1 MSIDHASDLPLS
13 GNDPAN
19 IKLLKSALDSSISG
33 IIITDNTQNDNPI
46 IYCNKAF
53 EALSGY
59 SRDEVIGRNCRFL
72 QGNERS
78 QQARDDIRKAVAKG
92 ESITV
97 ELRNYRKGGEL
108 FWNELYIS
116 PITVDGGQVTHFIG
130 VQNDITRRKNAE
142 ENLRHEREQVEAKIE
157 KRTREL
163 NENKDY
169 LDSIIQTIRQGL
181 LVLDPQY
188 NVISANDFFL
198 KTFKVEKRDTIGRSL
213 YELGN
218 GQWDIKQLRVLL
230 EQILPSSNPV
240 LDFEVD
246 HEFPHIG
253 RKLMLLNAHRIEL
266 EGKFKDRI
274 LIAIED
280 ITEIRASENRKDDFL
295 SVSSHELKTPLTT
308 IKGYN
313 QTVLRLLPADI
324 NPKIPMMVN
333 KSGKQID
340 RLQNIITSLLEMSR
354 IQSGNLVLDADSI
367 DLNILVKEMLEEM
380 QQGHPG
386 HTITFEGQI
395 NKKVIGDESQIAQVL
410 QNLITNAIKYSP
422 DAKEIKVLLSEVSD
436 FVKIS
441 IMDFGF
447 GISQEDQKMIFDRFF
462 RVSNVQ
468 KHFPGM
474 GIGLYIC
481 AQIIKQHGGK
491 LWVDSEP
498 GKGAT
503 FSFTLPIEK
512 KETQHD

>member
-1 MSIDHASDLPLS
+1 MNINNSSDLPLS
-13 GNDPAN
+13 GSYPAN

-33 IIITDNTQNDNPI
+33 IIITDNTQFDNPI

-53 EALSGY
+53 EKLSGY

-72 QGNERS
+72 QGNERD
-78 QQARDDIRKAVAKG
+78 QKARGDIREAVIKG
-92 ESITV
+92 DAITV

-116 PITVDGGQVTHFIG
+116 PITDENDKVTHFIG

-142 ENLRHEREQVEAKIE
+142 ENLAYEREQVEIKIE
-157 KRTREL
+157 SRTREL
-163 NENKDY
+163 NENREY

-181 LVLDPQY
+181 LVLDPEY
-188 NVISANDFFL
+188 KVISANNFFL

-218 GQWDIKQLRVLL
+218 GQWDIKQLRILL
-230 EQILPSSNPV
+230 EQILPSNNPV

-266 EGKFKDRI
+266 EGSFKDRI
-274 LIAIED
+274 LLAIED
-280 ITEIRASENRKDDFL
+280 ITEMRASENRKDDFL

-313 QTVLRLLPADI
+313 QSILRLLPKDI
-324 NPKIPMMVN
+324 NPKVPMMVN

-340 RLQNIITSLLEMSR
+340 RLNGIITSLLEMSR
-354 IQSGNLVLDADSI
+354 IQSGKLVLDKDEI
-367 DLNILVKEMLEEM
+367 DLNVLIAEMLDDVRENHADHTLTFD
-380 QQGHPG
+380 GHVDK
-386 HTITFEGQI
+386 TVT
-395 NKKVIGDESQIAQVL
+395 GDESQIAQVM

-422 DAKEIKVLLSEVSD
+422 DAKDIKVVLSEVSNYIK
-436 FVKIS
+436 VS
-441 IMDFGF
+441 ITDYGF
-447 GISQEDQKMIFDRFF
+447 GISQEDQKKIFDRFF
-462 RVSNVQ
+462 RVSNIQ

-474 GIGLYIC
+474 GIGLYIS
-481 AQIIKQHGGK
+481 AQIIKQHGGT

-498 GKGAT
+498 GRGAT
-503 FSFTLPIEK
+503 FSFTLPANG
-512 KETQHD
+512 KENTDE

>member
-1 MSIDHASDLPLS
+1 MNIEHDADLPLA

-19 IKLLKSALDSSISG
+19 IKLLKAALDSSISG
-33 IIITDNTQNDNPI
+33 IIITDNTQFDNPI

-53 EALSGY
+53 EKLSGY
-59 SRDEVIGRNCRFL
+59 GREEVIGRNCRFL
-72 QGNERS
+72 QGDERN
-78 QQARDDIRKAVAKG
+78 QQAREDIRTAVMNGKA
-92 ESITV
+92 ITV

-116 PITVDGGQVTHFIG
+116 PIAVEGDQVTHFIG
-130 VQNDITRRKNAE
+130 VQNDVTRRKNAE
-142 ENLRHEREQVEAKIE
+142 ENLTHEREQVERKIE

-163 NENKDY
+163 NESREY

-188 NVISANDFFL
+188 QVISANDFFL

-213 YELGN
+213 YKLGN
-218 GQWDIKQLRVLL
+218 GQWDIQQLRVLL
-230 EQILPSSNPV
+230 EQILPSNNPV

-266 EGKFKDRI
+266 EGSFKDRI

-313 QTVLRLLPADI
+313 QTILRLLPTDI
-324 NPKIPMMVN
+324 NPKVPLIVN
-333 KSGKQID
+333 KSGKQIE

-354 IQSGNLVLDADSI
+354 IQSGKLVLDADQI
-367 DLNILVKEMLEEM
+367 DLNVLISELLEEA
-380 QQGHPG
+380 QENYPN
-386 HTITFEGQI
+386 HTLSFEGHLH
-395 NKKVIGDESQIAQVL
+395 KTVPGDESQVSQVI
-410 QNLITNAIKYSP
+410 QNLITNAIKYAP
-422 DAKEIKVLLSEVSD
+422 DSKEVKVLLSEVSNYAKVSVTD
-436 FVKIS
+436 Y
-441 IMDFGF
+441 GF
-447 GISQEDQKMIFDRFF
+447 GISQEDQKMIFERFF
-462 RVSNVQ
+462 RVSTIQ
-468 KHFPGM
+468 KQFPGM
-474 GIGLYIC
+474 GIGLYIS
-481 AQIIKQHGGK
+481 AQIIKQHGGT

-503 FSFTLPIEK
+503 FSFTLPITG
-512 KETQHD
+512 KEVSDE

>member
-1 MSIDHASDLPLS
+1 MTIDQGYDLPLS

-33 IIITDNTQNDNPI
+33 IIITDNTQFDNPI

-53 EALSGY
+53 EKLSGY
-59 SRDEVIGRNCRFL
+59 AREEVIGRNCRFL
-72 QGNERS
+72 QGNERN
-78 QQARDDIRKAVAKG
+78 QKARDGIRKAVIGG

-116 PITVDGGQVTHFIG
+116 PITGDDGKVTHFIG

-142 ENLRHEREQVEAKIE
+142 ENLQHEREQVELKIE

-163 NENKDY
+163 NENREY

-181 LVLDPQY
+181 IVLDPEY
-188 NVISANDFFL
+188 KVISANDFFY

-213 YELGN
+213 YDLGN
-218 GQWDIKQLRVLL
+218 GQWDIKQLRELL
-230 EQILPSSNPV
+230 EKILPSNNPV

-266 EGKFKDRI
+266 EGSFKDRI

-280 ITEIRASENRKDDFL
+280 ISEIRASENRKDDFL

-313 QTVLRLLPADI
+313 QTILKLLPADI
-324 NPKIPMMVN
+324 NPKIPIMVN

-354 IQSGNLVLDADSI
+354 IQSGKLVLDAESI
-367 DLNILVKEMLEEM
+367 DMNILIKEMLEDFQEAH
-380 QQGHPG
+380 QD
-386 HTITFEGQI
+386 HTLTFEGQTRQT
-395 NKKVIGDESQIAQVL
+395 VPGDESQISQVL

-422 DAKEIKVLLSEVSD
+422 DAREIKVMLSEVSNYIK
-436 FVKIS
+436 VS
-441 IMDFGF
+441 ITDFGF
-447 GISQEDQKMIFDRFF
+447 GISQEDQKMIFERFF
-462 RVSNVQ
+462 RVSNIQ

-481 AQIIKQHGGK
+481 AQIIKQHGGT

-503 FSFTLPIEK
+503 FSFTLPIHG
-512 KETQHD
+512 KESGHE

>member
-1 MSIDHASDLPLS
+1 MSIDRASDLPLS

-19 IKLLKSALDSSISG
+19 INLLKSALDSSISG
-33 IIITDNTQNDNPI
+33 IIITDNTQFDNPI

-53 EALSGY
+53 EMLSGY

-72 QGNERS
+72 QGSERN
-78 QQARDDIRKAVAKG
+78 QQAREDIRKAVIDG

-116 PITVDGGQVTHFIG
+116 PITGEAGKVTHFIG

-142 ENLRHEREQVEAKIE
+142 ENLQYEREQVELKIE

-181 LVLDPQY
+181 LVLDPEY
-188 NVISANDFFL
+188 HVISANDFFL

-218 GQWDIKQLRVLL
+218 GQWDIKQLKVLL

-266 EGKFKDRI
+266 EGTFKDRI

-280 ITEIRASENRKDDFL
+280 ITEMRASENRKDDFL

-354 IQSGNLVLDADSI
+354 IESGKLVLDADSI
-367 DLNILVKEMLEEM
+367 DLNILIKEMLEEV
-380 QQGHPG
+380 QEANPE
-386 HTITFEGQI
+386 HTLTFEGQT
-395 NKKVIGDESQIAQVL
+395 NHTVPGDESQISQVL

-422 DAKEIKVLLSEVSD
+422 DAREIKVMLSEVSNY
-436 FVKIS
+436 VKVS
-441 IMDFGF
+441 ITDFGF

-462 RVSNVQ
+462 RVSNIQ

-481 AQIIKQHGGK
+481 AQIIKQHGGM

-503 FSFTLPIEK
+503 FSFTLPTNG
-512 KETQHD
+512 KESGHE

>member
-1 MSIDHASDLPLS
+1 MSIDHASDLPIS

-33 IIITDNTQNDNPI
+33 IIITDNTQFDNPI

-53 EALSGY
+53 EVLSGY
-59 SRDEVIGRNCRFL
+59 SREEVIGRNCRFL
-72 QGNERS
+72 QGNERN
-78 QQARDDIRKAVAKG
+78 QQAREDIRKAVTGG

-116 PITVDGGQVTHFIG
+116 PIFGEAGQVTHFIG

-142 ENLRHEREQVEAKIE
+142 ENLQHEREQVELKIE

-163 NENKDY
+163 NENREY

-181 LVLDPQY
+181 IVLDPEY
-188 NVISANDFFL
+188 KVISANDFFL
-198 KTFKVEKRDTIGRSL
+198 KTFKVENRDTIGRSL
-213 YELGN
+213 YDLGN

-230 EQILPSSNPV
+230 EQILPSNNPV

-253 RKLMLLNAHRIEL
+253 RKLMLLNAHRIEI
-266 EGKFKDRI
+266 EGSFKDRI

-313 QTVLRLLPADI
+313 QTILRLLPADI

-354 IQSGNLVLDADSI
+354 IQSGKLVLDADSI
-367 DLNILVKEMLEEM
+367 DMNILIKEMLEEA
-380 QQGHPG
+380 QEGNPE
-386 HTITFEGQI
+386 HTLTFEGHTNHTI
-395 NKKVIGDESQIAQVL
+395 PGDESQISQVL

-422 DAKEIKVLLSEVSD
+422 GSRKIKLMLTEVSNYIKV
-436 FVKIS
+436 S
-441 IMDFGF
+441 ITDYGF

-462 RVSNVQ
+462 RVSTIQ

-481 AQIIKQHGGK
+481 AQIIKQHGGT

-503 FSFTLPIEK
+503 FSFTLPTRA
-512 KETQHD
+512 KESGHE

>member
-1 MSIDHASDLPLS
+1 MSINHASDLPIS

-33 IIITDNTQNDNPI
+33 IIITDNTQFDNPI

-53 EALSGY
+53 EVLSGY
-59 SRDEVIGRNCRFL
+59 LREEVIGRNCRFL
-72 QGNERS
+72 QGNERN
-78 QQARDDIRKAVAKG
+78 QQAREDIRKAVTEG

-116 PITVDGGQVTHFIG
+116 PILGEAGQVTHFIG

-142 ENLRHEREQVEAKIE
+142 ENLQHEREQVELKIE

-163 NENKDY
+163 NENREY

-181 LVLDPQY
+181 IVLDPEY
-188 NVISANDFFL
+188 KVISANDFFL
-198 KTFKVEKRDTIGRSL
+198 KTFKVENRDTIGRSL
-213 YELGN
+213 YDLGN

-230 EQILPSSNPV
+230 EQILPTNNPV

-253 RKLMLLNAHRIEL
+253 RKLMLLNAHRIEI
-266 EGKFKDRI
+266 EGSFKDRI

-280 ITEIRASENRKDDFL
+280 ITQIRASENRKDDFL

-313 QTVLRLLPADI
+313 QTILRLLPADI

-354 IQSGNLVLDADSI
+354 IQSGKLVLDADSI
-367 DLNILVKEMLEEM
+367 DMNILIKEMLEEA
-380 QQGHPG
+380 QEGNPEH
-386 HTITFEGQI
+386 ILIFEGQTNHTI
-395 NKKVIGDESQIAQVL
+395 PADESQISQVL

-422 DAKEIKVLLSEVSD
+422 DSRKIKLMLTEVSNYIKV
-436 FVKIS
+436 S
-441 IMDFGF
+441 ITDYGF

-462 RVSNVQ
+462 RVSTIQ

-481 AQIIKQHGGK
+481 AQIIKQHGGT

-503 FSFTLPIEK
+503 FSFTLPIK
-512 KETQHD
+512 AKESGDE